1 MYRIIVIVCCLTV
14 CAILNLEAQSQKV
27 SFEEAIEI
35 ALKNDPSIV
44 RDQLASLQYEKLQGA
59 GIAPQ
64 KTQIFLSGDEFN
76 LNGISGVQSI
86 NIQQNFNLPGV
97 SKSYNGYYKA
107 QLKKSE
113 KQLILTKNEIRKNV
127 ELAYYSVLF
136 AKRKVIVL
144 TEAEIIYREF
154 LEKTSALLKSG
165 EAGKIPQSSANILV
179 SKSKMELDHA
189 IHEAEVALNQLNI
202 WLGGHTTFDTAND
215 LPESTID
222 IVMTQSDNSYI
233 KVLEAEKDIAVHNVN
248 IRKASLLPQINA
260 GARLQSVNGSVLFF
274 GYQAG
279 INIPL
284 SRNSQNKKIDAALIA
299 VERSSAAIES
309 RKKEVNLKVTQI
321 QSHSNYLLVKIQYLD
336 DELLP
341 AILNQKILLEEA
353 YTAGEGNYF
362 EYVMALEN
370 YSKHRLMKV
379 NLMEEY
385 YIYLSELKFWSGTN

>member
-1 MYRIIVIVCCLTV
+1 MYRIIVTVYCLAVCS
-14 CAILNLEAQSQKV
+14 ILNLGAQSQKV
-27 SFEEAIEI
+27 SLGEAIEI
-35 ALKNDPSIV
+35 TLKNDPSIV
-44 RDQLASLQYEKLQGA
+44 REQLASLQYEKLQGA
-59 GIAPQ
+59 GMATQ
-64 KTQIFLSGDEFN
+64 NTQIFLSGDEFN
-76 LNGISGVQSI
+76 FNDISGVQSI

-107 QLKKSE
+107 QLEKTE

-127 ELAYYSVLF
+127 EVAYYRVLF

-144 TEAEIIYREF
+144 TEAETINKEF
-154 LEKTSALLKSG
+154 LEKTSALMKSG
-165 EAGKIPQSSANILV
+165 EAGKIPESSASIMV
-179 SKSKMELDHA
+179 RKAKMKLDHA
-189 IHEAEVALNQLNI
+189 RHEADVALKLLNI
-202 WLGGHTTFDTAND
+202 WLGGNTTYDTKNE
-215 LPESTID
+215 LPEATID
-222 IVMTQSDNSYI
+222 IILSQSDNSYI
-233 KVLEAEKDIAVHNVN
+233 KVLEAEKNIAVQNVN

-284 SRNSQNKKIDAALIA
+284 SRKSQNKKIDAALIDI
-299 VERSSAAIES
+299 ERSNAAIES

-321 QSHSNYLLVKIQYLD
+321 QNHSEHLLSKIDYLD

-341 AILNQKILLEEA
+341 AIINQKSFLEEA
-353 YTAGEGNYF
+353 YSSGEVNYF

-370 YSKHRLMKV
+370 YSEHKLMKV